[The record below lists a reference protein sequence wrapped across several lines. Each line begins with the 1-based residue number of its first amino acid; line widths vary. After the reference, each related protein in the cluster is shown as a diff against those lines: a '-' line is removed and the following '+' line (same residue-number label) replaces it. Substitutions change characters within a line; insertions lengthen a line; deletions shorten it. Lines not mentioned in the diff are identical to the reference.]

1 MPRVNDF
8 TPALQAL
15 IARQFGVVT
24 WQQLASHGVTRSAVQ
39 HRLGRGLW
47 QRLRQGVFVTHNGEP
62 TRAQVVIA
70 AQLWA
75 GDDAAIDGASACHG
89 FGLTVKQF
97 NQRRVDVVAPFGSSA
112 RSDRQVRVRRTI
124 GEIEVVRMGPVRYV
138 PEPIAVLVSARN
150 ARTYGEAVATLSDA
164 LRRRL
169 VTVQDLRAGR
179 EMLGDKWCKR
189 LDRALVE
196 VGVGIRSAGE
206 SLFRNLVLT
215 SHVLPEPLWNQWLDL
230 GDGGWPICADGLW
243 KEAATLHEV
252 NGRAY
257 HAWGE
262 QYEKT
267 SARTERVVT
276 ADLVYTQSTPLRL
289 SREGAVILA
298 NLERT
303 YLRNVGRGMP
313 PGVTLIDPPH
323 WAAA

>member
-1 MPRVNDF
+1 
-8 TPALQAL
+8 
-15 IARQFGVVT
+15 
-24 WQQLASHGVTRSAVQ
+24 
-39 HRLGRGLW
+39 
-47 QRLRQGVFVTHNGEP
+47 
-62 TRAQVVIA
+62 
-70 AQLWA
+70 
-75 GDDAAIDGASACHG
+75 
-89 FGLTVKQF
+89 
-97 NQRRVDVVAPFGSSA
+97 
-112 RSDRQVRVRRTI
+112 VRRTI
-124 GEIEVVRMGPVRYV
+124 GEIEVVKFGPVRYV
-138 PEPIAVLVSARN
+138 PEPIAVLVAARN
-150 ARTYGEAVATLSDA
+150 ARTYGEAVAVLSDA

-206 SLFRNLVLT
+206 SLFRELVLK
-215 SHVLPEPLWNQWLDL
+215 SRVLPEPLWNQWLDL

-267 SARTERVVT
+267 SARTERVVA

-289 SREGAVILA
+289 SREGSVILA

-303 YLRNVGRGMP
+303 YMRNLGRGMP
-313 PGVTLIDPPH
+313 PGVTLIDPPA

>member
-1 MPRVNDF
+1 LL
-8 TPALQAL
+8 TL
-15 IARQFGVVT
+15 
-24 WQQLASHGVTRSAVQ
+24 S
-39 HRLGRGLW
+39 
-47 QRLRQGVFVTHNGEP
+47 GEP
-62 TRAQVVIA
+62 TRQQRVVA

-75 GDDAAIDGASACHG
+75 GEDAAIDGASACHNL
-89 FGLTVKQF
+89 GLTVKGF
-97 NQRRVDVVAPFGSSA
+97 DARRVDVVAPFGSSA
-112 RSDRQVRVRRTI
+112 RSDREVRVRRTI
-124 GEIEVVRMGPVRYV
+124 GEIEVVKFGPVRYV
-138 PEPIAVLVSARN
+138 PEPIAVLVAARN
-150 ARTYGEAVATLSDA
+150 ARTYGEAVAVLSDA

-206 SLFRNLVLT
+206 SLFRELVLK
-215 SHVLPEPLWNQWLDL
+215 SRVLPEPLWNQWLDL

-267 SARTERVVT
+267 SARTERVVA

-289 SREGAVILA
+289 SREGSVILA

-303 YLRNVGRGMP
+303 YMRNLGRGMP
-313 PGVTLIDPPH
+313 PGVTLIDPPA

>member
-1 MPRVNDF
+1 MPRVNEF

-15 IARQFGVVT
+15 IARQSGVVA
-24 WQQLASHGVTRSAVQ
+24 WWQLALHGVTRSAVQ
-39 HRLGRGLW
+39 HRLRRGWW
-47 QRLRQGVFVTHNGEP
+47 QRLRRGVFLTHNGEP
-62 TRAQVVIA
+62 TRMQLVVA

-75 GDDAAIDGASACHG
+75 GDDAAIDGASACHN
-89 FGLTVKQF
+89 FGLSVKHF
-97 NQRRVDVVAPFGSSA
+97 DLSRVDVVAPFGSPV
-112 RSDRQVRVRRTI
+112 RSDHGVRVRRTI
-124 GEIEVVRMGPVRYV
+124 GEIEVVRLGPVRYV
-138 PEPIAVLVSARN
+138 PEPIAVLVAARN
-150 ARTYGEAVATLSDA
+150 ARTYAAAVATLSDA
-164 LRRRL
+164 LRQRL
-169 VTVQDLRAGR
+169 VTVQELRAGR

-206 SLFRNLVLT
+206 SIFRELILT

-243 KEAATLHEV
+243 KEAAMLHEV

-262 QYEKT
+262 QYERT
-267 SARTERVVT
+267 SARAERVVT
-276 ADLVYTQSTPLRL
+276 AQLVHTQSTPLRL
-289 SREGAVILA
+289 SREGSVVLV

-303 YLRNVGRGMP
+303 YQHNVGRGMP
-313 PGVTLIDPPH
+313 PHVTLIDPPS